1 MDDPDGQRPRGGVA
15 KGGNDLG
22 RLAELI
28 SGIVQGGSGHG
39 QDPDCDSIEAESQA
53 VTGNQ

>member
-1 MDDPDGQRPRGGVA
+1 MIRMANVHGGGVA